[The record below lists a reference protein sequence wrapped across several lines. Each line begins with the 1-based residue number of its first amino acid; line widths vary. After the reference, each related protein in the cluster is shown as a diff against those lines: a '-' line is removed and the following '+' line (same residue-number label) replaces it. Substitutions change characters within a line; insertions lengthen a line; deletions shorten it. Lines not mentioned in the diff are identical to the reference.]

1 MFFPTLS
8 RQNPSPIPCLPLP
21 LKCAAVIMC
30 LIFRHNMTDTVKP
43 SFSCEDLLESIAE
56 GVIAIDTDSRICVFN
71 QSAEK
76 LLEVSRSLVIGRPLG
91 EYFKRNPR
99 ISELLKATLEE
110 GRLFAEYG
118 EKLFRRITGDT
129 IPAGITTSQL
139 FDAEGNIQGAAALIR
154 DLSGIKSLEEGSL
167 RKERLAYLGTF
178 AAKVAH
184 EIKNPLSGMRGAAQ
198 LLSRRMTDPGHK
210 EYLEVIMKEAD
221 RLNTILNGMLNFT
234 KPAKLRKKP
243 FNIHKALDAVAFLMG
258 DEKLSI
264 FIRSYD
270 PSIPDISGDE
280 NQLKQVFLNLV
291 KNAKEALGEG
301 GSIHLT
307 TRAITEFHIVEGGDK
322 GRMVSIEI
330 RDNGCGIRPE
340 DMEKI
345 FTPFFTTK
353 HGGSGLG
360 MAITLNIIKEHG
372 GHLKIDSAPGKGTS
386 VTVYLPLA

>member
-1 MFFPTLS
+1 
-8 RQNPSPIPCLPLP
+8 
-21 LKCAAVIMC
+21 
-30 LIFRHNMTDTVKP
+30 MTDTGKHP
-43 SFSCEDLLESIAE
+43 FSLEDMLEGLAE
-56 GVIAIDTDSRICVFN
+56 GVIAVDTDSKVCVFN

-76 LLEVSRSLVIGRPLG
+76 LLEVSRSLVLGRPLG

-99 ISELLKATLEE
+99 IPELLKATLED

-118 EKLFRRITGDT
+118 EKIFRRITGDT

-139 FDAEGNIQGAAALIR
+139 FDADGNLRGAAALIR
-154 DLSGIKSLEEGSL
+154 DLSGIKSLEEGTM

-198 LLSRRMTDPGHK
+198 LLTRRINDPGHR

-221 RLNTILNGMLNFT
+221 RLNAILNGMLDFT
-234 KPAKLRKKP
+234 KATKLRKKP
-243 FNIHKALDAVAFLMG
+243 FNIHQALDSVAFLMDDG
-258 DEKLSI
+258 KLSS

-270 PSIPDISGDE
+270 PSIPEISGDE

-291 KNAKEALGEG
+291 KNAKESLAENGV
-301 GSIHLT
+301 IHLT
-307 TRAITEFHIVEGGDK
+307 TRAITEFHIVEGSGQ
-322 GRMVSIEI
+322 GRMVSVEI
-330 RDNGCGIRPE
+330 RDNGSGIRQE

-353 HGGSGLG
+353 PGGSGLG

-372 GHLKIDSAPGKGTS
+372 GHLKIDSAPGKGTA

>member
-1 MFFPTLS
+1 M
-8 RQNPSPIPCLPLP
+8 
-21 LKCAAVIMC
+21 A
-30 LIFRHNMTDTVKP
+30 DTVKP
-43 SFSCEDLLESIAE
+43 SFSFEDLLESIAE
-56 GVIAIDTDSRICVFN
+56 GVIAIDTGSRICVFN

-110 GRLFAEYG
+110 GRLYAEYG

-129 IPAGITTSQL
+129 IPAGITTSRL

-154 DLSGIKSLEEGSL
+154 DLSGIKSLEEGNL

-178 AAKVAH
+178 AANLAH
-184 EIKNPLSGMRGAAQ
+184 EIKNPLGGMRGAAQ
-198 LLSRRMTDPGHK
+198 LLSRRTADPGHK

-221 RLNTILNGMLNFT
+221 RLNTILNSMLDFT

-243 FNIHKALDAVAFLMG
+243 FNIHEALDSAAFLMG
-258 DEKLSI
+258 EEKLSI

-270 PSIPDISGDE
+270 PSIPEISGDE
-280 NQLKQVFLNLV
+280 NQLKQVFLNLI
-291 KNAKEALGEG
+291 KNAKEAIAGNG
-301 GSIHLT
+301 NIHLT
-307 TRAITEFHIVEGGDK
+307 TRAITEFHIVEGAGQ

-330 RDNGCGIRPE
+330 KDNGCGIRPE

-353 HGGSGLG
+353 PKGSGLG

-386 VTVYLPLA
+386 VTIYLPLA

>member
-1 MFFPTLS
+1 
-8 RQNPSPIPCLPLP
+8 
-21 LKCAAVIMC
+21 
-30 LIFRHNMTDTVKP
+30 MTDTVKP

-198 LLSRRMTDPGHK
+198 LLSRRMADPGHK